1 MTTTNKM
8 NFFET
13 FGELIEKKDNKKKEL
28 RKISEENKN
37 LKTRLKEL
45 SIKYNTNDANLEC
58 LTHNPNMEEE
68 ELIELLKIKLTI
80 NKNLHNKNRL
90 VNFIEKYLQFYR
102 LFEEVVNNNS
112 IADDWD
118 GHNDA
123 EYHDMFF

>member
-1 MTTTNKM
+1 
-8 NFFET
+8 
-13 FGELIEKKDNKKKEL
+13 
-28 RKISEENKN
+28 
-37 LKTRLKEL
+37 
-45 SIKYNTNDANLEC
+45 
-58 LTHNPNMEEE
+58 MEEE